1 MSEVTDKSEQGQR
14 LDAKM
19 PNLSKSECAAAQMYP
34 KDSPTCYQTVY
45 IYIYDAAKVSRMYRF
60 FSAKMT
66 VSRNNNFDQPWT
78 LVDLKHMM
86 HHNIIMHKK

>member
-14 LDAKM
+14 LEAIM

-34 KDSPTCYQTVY
+34 KDSPTCYQTIY
-45 IYIYDAAKVSRMYRF
+45 IYIYIIYIYDAAKVSRMYIF

-66 VSRNNNFDQPWT
+66 VSRNNNFDQP
-78 LVDLKHMM
+78 
-86 HHNIIMHKK
+86 